1 MGRPRSSEPRTQ
13 QLNLSFSI
21 SEFADIR
28 QRAYALGMRPAHF
41 CRAHLLRQNSQPEQQ
56 KANDNISRLILDQ
69 LRRLGNNLNQIARH
83 LHQTGVAEDG
93 QRRFELVPKDG
104 PQAVDLYRTLGGE
117 TNQFRAIYKV
127 EKEQMFLCIDMTG
140 TRRPTAFESTAEN
153 GWVLMTF
160 KKSAKKD

>member
-1 MGRPRSSEPRTQ
+1 MGRPRSTEPRTQ

-56 KANDNISRLILDQ
+56 KAADNMSRLILDQ

-83 LHQTGVAEDG
+83 LHQTGEP
-93 QRRFELVPKDG
+93 LP
-104 PQAVDLYRTLGGE
+104 PDLEPLLTDIRDLIVRLR
-117 TNQFRAIYKV
+117 Q
-127 EKEQMFLCIDMTG
+127 
-140 TRRPTAFESTAEN
+140 
-153 GWVLMTF
+153 
-160 KKSAKKD
+160 